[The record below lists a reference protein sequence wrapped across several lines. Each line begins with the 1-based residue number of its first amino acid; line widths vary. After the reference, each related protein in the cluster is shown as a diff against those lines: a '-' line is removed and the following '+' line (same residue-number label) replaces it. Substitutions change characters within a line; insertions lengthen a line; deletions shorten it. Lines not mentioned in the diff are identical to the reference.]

1 MGILLSASDCSRG
14 WLSAVLHLLQ
24 CGKDCLNL
32 VTEIENPTVEHAG
45 IRQLVDQFL
54 EAMGKK
60 PIDEV
65 ANTIFPESLYFPAR
79 GRDSLYQN
87 YEIAWPLIRLF
98 PANKSGTYFY
108 RMIHWGNPE
117 TPMNQLESTINKL
130 REAQTWGKAY
140 RSRYEVSIYRP
151 ETDRRK
157 LMAFPCLSH
166 LSFKLYGGRL
176 HLTAVYRN
184 QFYIERAYG
193 NFIGLGHLMEFIARE
208 SESTIGPLT
217 CIATHAELDCR
228 RNAVSSLVDSCF
240 RIPEIRL
247 NQPVTLETS

>member
-1 MGILLSASDCSRG
+1 MGILLPASDCSRG
-14 WLSAVLHLLQ
+14 WLFAVWHLLQ
-24 CGKDCLNL
+24 CRGDCFNL

-60 PIDEV
+60 PVDEV
-65 ANTIFPESLYFPAR
+65 ANTIFPESLYFPAM

-87 YEIAWPLIRLF
+87 YEIAWPLIELF
-98 PANKSGTYFY
+98 NKWGTYFY
-108 RMIHWGNPE
+108 RMMHWEEGGKPL
-117 TPMNQLESTINKL
+117 NQLEDTINKL
-130 REAQTWGKAY
+130 QETLSGKPKY
-140 RSRYEVSIYRP
+140 RSIYEVSIYRP
-151 ETDRRK
+151 QSDRWIRRGS
-157 LMAFPCLSH
+157 PCLSH
-166 LSFKLYGGRL
+166 LSFKLYGGQL

-193 NFIGLGHLMEFIARE
+193 NFIGLGRLMEFVARE
-208 SESTIGPLT
+208 SESEIGSLT

-228 RNAVSSLVDSCF
+228 RKAVSSLVDSCF

-247 NQPVTLETS
+247 DQPTTLETS

>member
-1 MGILLSASDCSRG
+1 MGILLPASDCSRG
-14 WLSAVLHLLQ
+14 WLFAVWHLLQ
-24 CGKDCLNL
+24 CRGDCFNL

-60 PIDEV
+60 RVDEV
-65 ANTIFPESLYFPAR
+65 ANTIFPESLYFPAM

-98 PANKSGTYFY
+98 PANKLGTYFY
-108 RMIHWGNPE
+108 RMIHWGDRDKPI
-117 TPMNQLESTINKL
+117 NQLDNVIYKL
-130 REAQTWGKAY
+130 RKSKLGGLKY
-140 RSRYEVSIYRP
+140 RNIYEVSIYRP
-151 ETDRRK
+151 ENDRRNRIG
-157 LMAFPCLSH
+157 FPCLSH
-166 LSFKLYGGRL
+166 LSFKLYGGQL

-193 NFIGLGHLMEFIARE
+193 NFIGLGRLMEFVARE
-208 SESTIGPLT
+208 SESEIGSLT

-228 RNAVSSLVDSCF
+228 RKAVSSLVDSCF

-247 NQPVTLETS
+247 DQPTTLETS